1 MADILEHFSDIRRYL
16 PWFLFCQIHYYV

>member
-1 MADILEHFSDIRRYL
+1 MADSLEHFSDIHWYL